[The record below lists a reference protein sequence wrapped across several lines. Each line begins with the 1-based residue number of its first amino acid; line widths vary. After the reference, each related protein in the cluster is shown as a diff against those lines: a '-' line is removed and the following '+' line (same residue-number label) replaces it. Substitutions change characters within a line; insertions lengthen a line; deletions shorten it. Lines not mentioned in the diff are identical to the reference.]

1 MIVQKDSDEACK
13 TDYMFLLFSVE
24 FEERDLSDLG
34 DLDLSSE
41 EDLETSEVKP
51 EGTQEETRSGRPTRK
66 SAQNRL
72 VMDTSVGNTEPALY
86 LCFNIF

>member
-1 MIVQKDSDEACK
+1 MIVHKDSDEACK

-41 EDLETSEVKP
+41 EDLDTSEVKP

>member
-1 MIVQKDSDEACK
+1 MIVHKDGDEACK
-13 TDYMFLLFSVE
+13 TDFMFLLFSVE

-41 EDLETSEVKP
+41 EDLDTSEVKP

-72 VMDTSVGNTEPALY
+72 VMDTSVGNIEPALY